1 MAFFTLFLMSPQAL
15 AGCTGS
21 KSASRRLCRDQPHQ
35 WGVPKIPSRM
45 FQKIP
50 SRVLKKSALVCS
62 KKNCKV
68 FQKSSEELNSCA
80 PPWCGKMC
88 SSLVTLSSGVF
99 AFSLTGSA
107 LLLLCSSALTLC
119 RVQCCAISTF
129 STCTRYWQQASFR
142 NQAWDGAGG
151 RILSKRGSRTKD
163 PNLWSATHPRD
174 ILASSEGESSPPP
187 SRSLVIITAH
197 QHTEK
202 RTSCLEGVARNLLHS
217 SKPPPALA
225 LANNPSFW
233 QISLLMSFVF
243 VKLGYTLAQ
252 MSIWYLKLACKV
264 QSRQGPC
271 LTSKSHFQKQVGWG
285 TWLGA
290 HTRTRSGELYIK
302 SNWEP
307 LYL

>member
-1 MAFFTLFLMSPQAL
+1 MW
-15 AGCTGS
+15 
-21 KSASRRLCRDQPHQ
+21 KN
-35 WGVPKIPSRM
+35 VPKLGHAFLSC
-45 FQKIP
+45 FCFF
-50 SRVLKKSALVCS
+50 LDWVCS
-62 KKNCKV
+62 PPPLLIC
-68 FQKSSEELNSCA
+68 SA
-80 PPWCGKMC
+80 P
-88 SSLVTLSSGVF
+88 
-99 AFSLTGSA
+99 
-107 LLLLCSSALTLC
+107 LTLC

-151 RILSKRGSRTKD
+151 RILSKRGSRIKD

-202 RTSCLEGVARNLLHS
+202 LTSCLEGVAGNLLHS

-243 VKLGYTLAQ
+243 VKLSYTLAQ
-252 MSIWYLKLACKV
+252 MSIWYLKLACKI
-264 QSRQGPC
+264 QSR
-271 LTSKSHFQKQVGWG
+271 
-285 TWLGA
+285 
-290 HTRTRSGELYIK
+290 
-302 SNWEP
+302 
-307 LYL
+307 